1 MTKKDIVEAVIAP
14 DGITYERSALLKYV
28 RKYKKSPVTGEKM
41 DTSTL
46 VFDENYIGSD
56 ENKAEDILNK
66 VREEVS
72 ECIKL
77 KKQFANFEQVPE
89 NIKISIVKNSENWKI
104 L

>member
-1 MTKKDIVEAVIAP
+1 MYEKFICPLTKKDIVEAVIAP

-66 VREEVS
+66 VRDSKIFAQIGDLTSITRSS
-72 ECIKL
+72 EKSYNNES
-77 KKQFANFEQVPE
+77 F
-89 NIKISIVKNSENWKI
+89 
-104 L
+104 